1 MEYATLSCGE
11 RMPLVGYGTYQL
23 GGKTERCVRE
33 ALACGYRSIDTA
45 QYYGNEADVGRA
57 IAASGVPRED
67 LFLTTKL
74 QSGHNVAASV
84 EASLRKLRTDYLD
97 LLLIHWPMGESLA
110 IYHAMEA
117 LVRRGRVRALGLSN
131 FYGHVYDQIIAHY
144 AICPSVIQ
152 QETHLYL
159 QNQERQKIYQRQGV
173 TLEAWAPFGEGRENM
188 FRLPLVEELAASYRR
203 TPAQIILRF
212 FVQQGI
218 VVIPKTRHPNRMA
231 ENLAVF
237 DFALSDADM
246 RRLKRLDQERSLFG
260 WYQ

>member
-1 MEYATLSCGE
+1 
-11 RMPLVGYGTYQL
+11 
-23 GGKTERCVRE
+23 
-33 ALACGYRSIDTA
+33 
-45 QYYGNEADVGRA
+45 
-57 IAASGVPRED
+57 
-67 LFLTTKL
+67 
-74 QSGHNVAASV
+74 
-84 EASLRKLRTDYLD
+84 
-97 LLLIHWPMGESLA
+97 
-110 IYHAMEA
+110 
-117 LVRRGRVRALGLSN
+117 
-131 FYGHVYDQIIAHY
+131 
-144 AICPSVIQ
+144 
-152 QETHLYL
+152 
-159 QNQERQKIYQRQGV
+159 
-173 TLEAWAPFGEGRENM
+173 M